1 MVINQKYAKILYPL
15 GALAIVWWAIT
26 SVLKEIESQSLS
38 DNLLPLSVQLLF
50 CLLILIL
57 VVMESIKLWTKTD
70 DKKPSQNA

>member
-70 DKKPSQNA
+70 DKKSVRNV